1 MEKKLILSKKMSLE
15 YFQRENKFIAWIK
28 LFFKKNGLRIN
39 DGPLH
44 EINAALWTMTKPELP

>member
-1 MEKKLILSKKMSLE
+1 MSLE